1 MEVEALGACSAVG
14 LKEAAAKLPKEA
26 KEYAEQLIGL
36 MSDAKNKEKKPVE
49 KPVEKAAEREKKGKK
64 GKREEVE
71 EKPAVTSFLE
81 GVKLVTDFG
90 GPLFK
95 SYDRG
100 GKGVAMRGRQA
111 AETADACEEGGAAA
125 EAGAGH
131 HAECRGRGK
140 EGSGGSCDG
149 EEVLRAPVC
158 A

>member
-1 MEVEALGACSAVG
+1 MEVEALGACSAAG

-49 KPVEKAAEREKKGKK
+49 KGVEKEKKGKK

-71 EKPAVTSFLE
+71 EKPTVTSFLE

-100 GKGVAMRGRQA
+100 EREWR
-111 AETADACEEGGAAA
+111 
-125 EAGAGH
+125 
-131 HAECRGRGK
+131 
-140 EGSGGSCDG
+140 
-149 EEVLRAPVC
+149 
-158 A
+158 

>member
-100 GKGVAMRGRQA
+100 GKGKTMRGRQA
-111 AETADACEEGGAAA
+111 AETADACEEGGDAA
-125 EAGAGH
+125 EAGADH